1 MMLRAI
7 LPTAAAALAAAAVAC
22 GGDDDRLTLTT
33 PAEKVGAP
41 PIATPTAQP
50 SRKRRQRE
58 PTQRDAERLRPVL
71 DGWARAVRQGDLE
84 AAARYFRLPVIV
96 AETTAIKVETRAQL
110 RDFLNALPCGARLV
124 EVGHSGPYVV
134 GTFRLTERPGHQC
147 DGPGALARVGF
158 VVRRGKITEWR
169 RLPDDPSAQPSPAPA
184 DPAPA
189 DGQKIA

>member
-1 MMLRAI
+1 MLRAA
-7 LPTAAAALAAAAVAC
+7 LHTAAAALAAAAVAC
-22 GGDDDRLTLTT
+22 GGDEDRLTLTT

-41 PIATPTAQP
+41 PIATPTAPP

-71 DGWARAVRQGDLE
+71 DGWTRAVREGDLD
-84 AAARYFRLPVIV
+84 AAARYFRLPLIV
-96 AETTAIKVETRAQL
+96 AEGTPIKVETRARL
-110 RDFLNALPCGARLV
+110 REFLDALPCGARLV

-158 VVRRGKITEWR
+158 VFRRGKITEWR

-184 DPAPA
+184 DPVPA
-189 DGQKIA
+189 DDQKIA